1 MENKKNDLL
10 LVYLNE
16 FNREYLLKGAKK
28 YNCDSILKILKFK
41 SLKLLQKIRN
51 KIRISILGFNL
62 YQLLLEN
69 LQSITKSLK

>member
-41 SLKLLQKIRN
+41 SLKTFTKDKKQD
-51 KIRISILGFNL
+51 RISILG
-62 YQLLLEN
+62 
-69 LQSITKSLK
+69 SICINCYWKIFKVSKSLK